1 MKKEDL
7 FASLE
12 NIDANFIEEAENY
25 HGSKLNNPLFMYIG
39 MAASVLVVACV
50 AGLFLFL
57 NNREEAVVQTDIERM
72 TIIETV
78 TYGTGATEV
87 SKETFNAR
95 EDRIKMIKA
104 LGSEI
109 PLDAVLVGLTP
120 SDSEYLNGYIGYY
133 IPEDQD
139 AWKNAI
145 NNTMKH
151 VRDKK
156 YDIFPEEA
164 ILPIVVL
171 WEHDGIRDYWSLG
184 VDGSLWGCH
193 HTDDTEPYTKNYVA
207 PEDAVELVSLLKQ
220 TYEFF
225 EISPVRPEQLGEIT
239 YAELTVK
246 GKTYT
251 LDDPVKLKYLENT
264 LKKGK
269 RKGAS
274 GCPFAGLKLRFAD
287 GTAITICIAWDGC
300 GVWHSDGMYFR
311 YGNSDDAK
319 SVFALFGI
327 DLYQLPKSN

>member
-1 MKKEDL
+1 MKIKHIL
-7 FASLE
+7 
-12 NIDANFIEEAENY
+12 IGFI
-25 HGSKLNNPLFMYIG
+25 
-39 MAASVLVVACV
+39 AAIMLSGC
-50 AGLFLFL
+50 
-57 NNREEAVVQTDIERM
+57 
-72 TIIETV
+72 
-78 TYGTGATEV
+78 
-87 SKETFNAR
+87 
-95 EDRIKMIKA
+95 
-104 LGSEI
+104 GSEFKLANSFLWQSQKTKVAVYFPETAQVTLI
-109 PLDAVLVGLTP
+109 QDTDGSYSQVLDSVNQNQFLDILYAAYADALRHYDLDV
-120 SDSEYLNGYIGYY
+120 Y

-193 HTDDTEPYTKNYVA
+193 DTDDTEPYTKNYVA

-269 RKGAS
+269 RNGAT
-274 GCPFAGLKLRFAD
+274 GCPFAGLKLTFAD

-327 DLYQLPKSN
+327 DLYQLPMSN